1 MKFRW
6 HLTLFQFVIIE
17 DNLCTSDRMENA
29 RGKCVFLKMRKDV
42 YIFMDNLL
50 KYAPVL
56 YSKHKILIQGG
67 DDPPQEISSLPSS
80 PSCSINQNLIIKLY
94 EAIK

>member
-1 MKFRW
+1 
-6 HLTLFQFVIIE
+6 
-17 DNLCTSDRMENA
+17 MENA